1 MYSNSI
7 SSNHEIQK
15 KSASSISFKE
25 NHSTGSNLKPESCNL
40 KPGWSYPPS
49 VQVDLFNYLK
59 PHQQKALKPY
69 LRIVKRPYQEKLCTS
84 LLDYLEGNGLDT
96 LTEPVLATLQEE
108 IVRTCGLKP
117 LRVDSR
123 FRIHDSREPMSVG
136 AIIKNLFPNFSN
148 VSNRPKADSNLER

>member
-25 NHSTGSNLKPESCNL
+25 NHSAGSDL

-49 VQVDLFNYLK
+49 VQIDLFNYLK

-69 LRIVKRPYQEKLCTS
+69 LRLIKRPYQEKLCTS
-84 LLDYLEGNGLDT
+84 LLDYLEGDD
-96 LTEPVLATLQEE
+96 
-108 IVRTCGLKP
+108 C
-117 LRVDSR
+117 D
-123 FRIHDSREPMSVG
+123 D
-136 AIIKNLFPNFSN
+136 
-148 VSNRPKADSNLER
+148 